1 MLPRDGLQRLRHS
14 PDAVSTAVAIA
25 TAASAAASPAAA
37 GPSAALSAAAAAV
50 AIATAAPY
58 VRMRRQP
65 ILGGCL
71 GGWLRLVCGAR
82 PRLHYILRLRAAVK
96 LPFHLRHVLVRSCT
110 AAAAL
115 RVADAAAALRLSAA
129 AAAVPVALAAASVRL
144 AVSAATLATAA
155 RDVHLR
161 GEANERRMCQPMEEP
176 GRVRQC

>member
-1 MLPRDGLQRLRHS
+1 LLPRDGLQRLRHS

-37 GPSAALSAAAAAV
+37 GPSAALSAAVRV

-58 VRMRRQP
+58 AWMRRQP

-71 GGWLRLVCGAR
+71 GGWLRLVCGVR

-115 RVADAAAALRLSAA
+115 RVADAAAALRL
-129 AAAVPVALAAASVRL
+129 
-144 AVSAATLATAA
+144 AVSGATLATAA

-161 GEANERRMCQPMEEP
+161 GEARERRMCQPVDEP